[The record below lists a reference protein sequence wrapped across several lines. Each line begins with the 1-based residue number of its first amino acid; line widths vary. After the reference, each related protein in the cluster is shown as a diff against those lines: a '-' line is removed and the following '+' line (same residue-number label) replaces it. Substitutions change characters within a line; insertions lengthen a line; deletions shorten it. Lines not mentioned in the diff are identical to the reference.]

1 MSVVKLLEKYII
13 CQKKKKRTFD
23 VQHNFFRNISNKK
36 SKTSPKNGSAA
47 QEERNKSDIFI
58 TIIF

>member
-1 MSVVKLLEKYII
+1 MYNII
-13 CQKKKKRTFD
+13 
-23 VQHNFFRNISNKK
+23 FFRNISNKK